1 MAKKEKT
8 QKQSVRVESMEELV
22 FAKKNKEYG
31 AYDLRKRYSKHVVI
45 AFFIGLFILSVAVS
59 KPLYEAYQLQGKHTK
74 KVKKK
79 VTAIIENIKQDE
91 EPPPPPPPPPPA
103 AIEQQVKFTAPVVVD
118 EEIEEVEL
126 ATADEMSDMEN
137 EAPPEE
143 ITVVEDTKDEIID
156 ESQEEGVWFVEENA
170 TFQGGDL
177 NTFSVWVGEH
187 IQYPAQASEA
197 GITGKVIVQFSV
209 GRDGTVMNAKVIRS
223 VHPSLD
229 NEAIRVILSSP
240 RWQPAKQS
248 GNPVKQNYV
257 VPIVFTLQ

>member
-1 MAKKEKT
+1 MTQKEQT
-8 QKQSVRVESMEELV
+8 HKQSVRVESMEDLV
-22 FAKKNKEYG
+22 FAKRNKEYG

-45 AFFIGLFILSVAVS
+45 AFFIGIFILSCAVS
-59 KPLYEAYQLQGKHTK
+59 KPLYEAYQLKGNKNKKIEK
-74 KVKKK
+74 KV
-79 VTAIIENIKQDE
+79 VAIMEKIQQND
-91 EPPPPPPPPPPA
+91 EPPPPPPPPPPTD
-103 AIEQQVKFTAPVVVD
+103 IVQQVRFTAPVVVD
-118 EEIEEVEL
+118 EEVEEADL
-126 ATADEMSDMEN
+126 ATADEMSDVVN

-143 ITVVEDTKDEIID
+143 MTVVEDVKEEVID
-156 ESQEEGVWFVEENA
+156 ESKEEGVWFVEENA

-209 GRDGTVMNAKVIRS
+209 GRDGSVMNAKVIRS

-229 NEAIRVILSSP
+229 NEAIGVILSSP
-240 RWQPAKQS
+240 KWQPAKQS

>member
-1 MAKKEKT
+1 MT
-8 QKQSVRVESMEELV
+8 QKEQTQQESVRIGSMEDLV
-22 FAKKNKEYG
+22 FAKRNKLYG
-31 AYDLRKRYSKHVVI
+31 AFDLRKRYAKHVII
-45 AFFIGLFILSVAVS
+45 AFIIGILILGCAVAQ
-59 KPLYEAYQLQGKHTK
+59 PLVEAYRLRGQERKRIEK
-74 KVKKK
+74 KVEA
-79 VTAIIENIKQDE
+79 VMENINQDE

-103 AIEQQVKFTAPVVVD
+103 EIEQQVRFTAPVVVD
-118 EEIEEVEL
+118 EEVEEVQL
-126 ATADEMSDMEN
+126 ATADEMADQVS

-143 ITVVEDTKDEIID
+143 ITVVEDVKEEVID
-156 ESQEEGVWFVEENA
+156 ESKEEGVWFVEENA

-177 NTFSVWVGEH
+177 NTFSTWIAEH

-209 GRDGTVMNAKVIRS
+209 GRDGTVMNVKVMRS

-229 NEAIRVILSSP
+229 NEAVRVILSSP
-240 RWQPAKQS
+240 KWQPAKQS